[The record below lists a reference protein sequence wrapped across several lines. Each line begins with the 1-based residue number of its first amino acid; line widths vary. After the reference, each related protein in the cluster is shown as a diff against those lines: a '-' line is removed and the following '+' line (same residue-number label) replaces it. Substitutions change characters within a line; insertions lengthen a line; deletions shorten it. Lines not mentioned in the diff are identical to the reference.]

1 MRMKAKSA
9 RLLAAKNQPA
19 AYHLISRIVDRRLV
33 LGEAEREKFVAL
45 TKALATFCGIDVFA
59 WCIMGNHFHLL
70 AEIQPGDPAALPD
83 DAFLARLRALW
94 SPARMREFQALW
106 DKAASPDAR
115 RALRAPHEKLMG
127 SLPAFMQALKQRFS
141 VWFNRKHERAGTLWE
156 SRYKSV
162 IIDPEP
168 SVLRVLAAYIDL
180 NPVRAGLVADP
191 KDWHWSGYGAAMGG
205 DAWSRRGLAN
215 LFKEGGLEIS
225 AENLAA
231 YRLMLFETGSEER
244 LEAGK
249 TPENRQGI
257 EVGKVAEVKIRKGK
271 LTMGEAL
278 RCRVG
283 YFTRGGVVGRRA
295 FVDGMFTALRERF
308 PEGRKSG
315 ARDLRDIDG
324 GDLCSLRALREGIK
338 GTTGR

>member
-1 MRMKAKSA
+1 MNRSSTRILAPAGKA
-9 RLLAAKNQPA
+9 A
-19 AYHLISRIVDRRLV
+19 AYHLVSRVVDRRLV

-45 TKALATFCGIDVFA
+45 TKALATFCGVDVYS

-94 SPARMREFQALW
+94 SPARMREFQAFW

-127 SLPAFMQALKQRFS
+127 SLPAFMQALKQRFT

-162 IIDPEP
+162 IVDPEP

-180 NPVRAGLVADP
+180 NPVRAGLVEDP

-215 LFKEGGLEIS
+215 LFKEGGGNQRGEPCGVPLDVVRDRQRGTVGGGQDTGEPPGDRGWKGGGG
-225 AENLAA
+225 EDPQRETDDGRGAA
-231 YRLMLFETGSEER
+231 LPGWLFH
-244 LEAGK
+244 
-249 TPENRQGI
+249 
-257 EVGKVAEVKIRKGK
+257 
-271 LTMGEAL
+271 
-278 RCRVG
+278 
-283 YFTRGGVVGRRA
+283 TRGRGGSAGVCGRDVHGA
-295 FVDGMFTALRERF
+295 AGAL

-315 ARDLRDIDG
+315 ARDLRDIDA
-324 GDLCSLRALREGIK
+324 GDFCSLRTPRLGVCES
-338 GTTGR
+338 